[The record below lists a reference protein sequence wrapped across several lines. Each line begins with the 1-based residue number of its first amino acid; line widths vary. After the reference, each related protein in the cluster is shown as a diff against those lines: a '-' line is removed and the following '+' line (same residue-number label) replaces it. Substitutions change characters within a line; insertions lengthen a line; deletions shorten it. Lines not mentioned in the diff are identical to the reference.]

1 MLTITNQNRIATLIG
16 IDPGTDVMG
25 VSVFEFDAVTLK
37 LLRIRATSYKA
48 AQLLSDDWIGE
59 FQSSRHQRIHAH
71 MENLKRIFWEEDP
84 VAVISESPFINM
96 KMPGAF
102 AALVEVVSNLRNTL
116 YSFCPWKSLYL
127 VEPSRVKQAVGAK
140 GNANKDGVKEAVRKN
155 KEIIEALDVS
165 IDLLTPDAVDSI
177 AVGYHLF
184 CTFRDNK
191 IPLI

>member
-1 MLTITNQNRIATLIG
+1 
-16 IDPGTDVMG
+16 
-25 VSVFEFDAVTLK
+25 
-37 LLRIRATSYKA
+37 
-48 AQLLSDDWIGE
+48 
-59 FQSSRHQRIHAH
+59 
-71 MENLKRIFWEEDP
+71 
-84 VAVISESPFINM
+84 
-96 KMPGAF
+96 
-102 AALVEVVSNLRNTL
+102 
-116 YSFCPWKSLYL
+116 

-165 IDLLTPDAVDSI
+165 IELLTPDAVDSI